1 MFLNHFRRIFFLF
14 LISFIPSLVSAQ
26 NSSGITMEIRDDSN
40 MGKDRIIS
48 TIAEIKNNSQN
59 HFKGKLS
66 IVVPKGFRNI
76 SGNTSE
82 IEVPAGGHLYLPIKI
97 LVSSNAGFGDS
108 KIDFTLTDIQNTI
121 IIEKTINHTI
131 AENNSMAI
139 STDTPI
145 IYMSNVND
153 SIEVRARVSNL
164 GNKKQ
169 DVTIVFKIPE
179 ADQGSF
185 FVEKKGS
192 ISVQKDSVFVYRFR
206 PSNNLANTPQF
217 SVNIV
222 GFREPDKEIFGNSTV
237 SIQNNASSQRYQS
250 LDNNNLGYTKNS
262 ITASLRY
269 LGRETYLYQLIGSG
283 GFNLPSGYVFIR
295 GNIYKTNG
303 PEDPVVNNTFITYK
317 REKSEFTVGNISKI
331 IELSL
336 YGRGAEYA
344 FTSSNKDKRLEFGFV
359 DQSFSLI
366 DRTSFLKLGYGFYV
380 RGTLGASNASRNIS
394 AAYVF
399 KSDPYEKVKHNL
411 LGTDFQYA
419 FNKDWKISGKLFSG
433 MSIYESINT
442 TKPSGALETQYS
454 GIINKINLSGNYSL
468 SSNYYPGNQ
477 RGIFQIQ
484 QNISSSI
491 FKDNSIYANV
501 MVSNFSPRFYFFDN
515 NLETN
520 SSRLEAGFNFPKRK
534 NFGLGISLQ
543 YQNENSNTYNTFF
556 GLTENRDLKQ
566 MTAKRLIERVSWSST
581 NRKHSSI
588 LGIETGLVNY
598 PDSDSQEYQM
608 KFTGNYA
615 YKWLNF
621 QFIYQ
626 YGSYY
631 LSEFAFSKLLGI
643 NSTYEKTSASAF
655 ITNTMLKGKLS
666 INSGLS
672 YTEDTL
678 YGKSPSGFVNV
689 KFTKENYGFYLNS
702 SWFNYSLNNFNNNL
716 FTVEAGVT
724 INLRSNYLDPG
735 KKSSIKA
742 FVYYDRNS
750 NNVYD
755 DGDEKAT
762 GYIIMINNISFKTD
776 EDGNIEYRAIP
787 YNKYTL
793 RQVIQQGWYYDETEF
808 DVTSHN
814 HSLEIPLHQ
823 NGTVHGKVT
832 YEYDTKTALEFDP
845 KSAGIAF
852 DIYKDEKIIRHII
865 SDDNGEIISFI
876 ESGNYK
882 IKLNENSLPSNT
894 YCENTLQEFKVETG
908 KISELSPFII
918 KVKEKKIRVKKFDS
932 K

>member
-1 MFLNHFRRIFFLF
+1 MPFNHFRRIIVFFF
-14 LISFIPSLVSAQ
+14 FFISSLAFAQ
-26 NSSGITMEIRDDSN
+26 TSDGLSMDIREESDL
-40 MGKDRIIS
+40 GRDRIIS
-48 TIAEIKNNSQN
+48 AIVEIKNNSQSK
-59 HFKGKLS
+59 FKGKLN
-66 IVVPKGFRNI
+66 ITVPTGFRNI

-82 IEVPAGGHLYLPIKI
+82 IEIPSAGSIYLPIKI
-97 LVSSNAGFGDS
+97 LINSNAGFGES
-108 KIDFTLTDIQNTI
+108 KIDFNLTNFENKILLT
-121 IIEKTINHTI
+121 KTITHHI

-139 STDTPI
+139 STDTPV

-164 GNKKQ
+164 GNKRQ

-192 ISVQKDSVFVYRFR
+192 IAVQKDSVFIYRFR
-206 PSNNLANTPQF
+206 PTNNMTRIPQF
-217 SVNIV
+217 NVNIV
-222 GFREPDKEIFGNSTV
+222 GFREPDKEIFGNSSV
-237 SIQNNASSQRYQS
+237 SIQNNSSMQRYQS

-262 ITASLRY
+262 ITASYRY
-269 LGRETYLYQLIGSG
+269 LGRESFLYQLIGSG

-303 PEDPVVNNTFITYK
+303 PEDPMVNNTFITYK
-317 REKSEFTVGNISKI
+317 REKSEFTLGNISKI

-344 FTSSNKDKRLEFGFV
+344 FTSSDKNKRLEFGFI

-366 DRTSFLKLGYGFYV
+366 ERTAFLKLGYGFYV

-394 AAYVF
+394 AAYIF
-399 KSDPYEKVKHNL
+399 KNDPFEKAKHNL
-411 LGTDFQYA
+411 LGTDFQYV

-433 MSIYESINT
+433 ISTYESLNI

-454 GIINKINLSGNYSL
+454 GIINKINLSGNYSF

-477 RGIFQIQ
+477 RGIFQLQ
-484 QNISSSI
+484 QNISSI
-491 FKDNSIYANV
+491 IKDNSIYANV
-501 MVSNFSPRFYFFDN
+501 MISNFSPKFYFYNN

-520 SSRLEAGFNFPKRK
+520 SSRFETGLNFPKKK

-556 GLTENRDLKQ
+556 GLTENKDLKE

-588 LGIETGLVNY
+588 VGIETGLVNY
-598 PDSDSQEYQM
+598 PGSEKNQYQM
-608 KFTGNYA
+608 KFTGTYA

-621 QFIYQ
+621 QLIYQ

-631 LSEFAFSKLLGI
+631 LSEYAFSKLLGG
-643 NSTYEKTSASAF
+643 NNTYKKTLASAF

-666 INSGLS
+666 INSGFS
-672 YTEDTL
+672 YTDDTL

-689 KFTKENYGFYLNS
+689 KYSKERYGLYLNS
-702 SWFNYSLNNFNNNL
+702 SWFNYSMNNFSNNL
-716 FTVEAGVT
+716 FTIEAGVT
-724 INLRSNYLDPG
+724 INLRSNNLDPG
-735 KKSSIKA
+735 KKSNIKA
-742 FVYYDRNS
+742 FVYYDRN
-750 NNVYD
+750 NNSIYD
-755 DGDEKAT
+755 EGDEKAS
-762 GYIIMINNISFKTD
+762 GYMIMLNNISFKTD
-776 EDGNIEYRAIP
+776 EDGTITYRAIP

-808 DVTSHN
+808 DVNTHQ
-814 HSLEIPLHQ
+814 HFLQIPLHQ
-823 NGTVHGKVT
+823 NGTVQGKIM
-832 YEYDTKTALEFDP
+832 YEYDTKTALEFEP
-845 KSAGIAF
+845 KSGGIAF
-852 DIYKDEKIIRHII
+852 DIYKDDKLIRHTIT
-865 SDDNGEIISFI
+865 DDNGEIVSFI
-876 ESGNYK
+876 ESGEYK
-882 IKLNENSLPSNT
+882 IKLNENSLAANT
-894 YCENTLQEFKVETG
+894 YCENTLQEFKVVPG
-908 KISELSPFII
+908 KISQLNPFII

>member
-1 MFLNHFRRIFFLF
+1 MFLSHFRRIFFLF
-14 LISFIPSLVSAQ
+14 LISFIPALVSAQ
-26 NSSGITMEIRDDSN
+26 TGNGISMEIRDDSN
-40 MGKDRIIS
+40 MGKERIIS
-48 TIAEIKNNSQN
+48 TIAEIKNDSQN
-59 HFKGKLS
+59 PFKGKLS
-66 IVVPKGFRNI
+66 IAVPKGFRNI
-76 SGNTSE
+76 SGNISE
-82 IEVPAGGHLYLPIKI
+82 IEVPAGGTLYLPIKI
-97 LVSSNAGFGDS
+97 LVNSNAGFGES
-108 KIDFTLTDIQNTI
+108 TIDFTLTDLQNNI
-121 IIEKTINHTI
+121 VKTQNLIHTI

-164 GNKKQ
+164 GNKRQ

-179 ADQGSF
+179 ADRGNF
-185 FVEKKGS
+185 FIEKKGS
-192 ISVQKDSVFVYRFR
+192 IAVQKDSVFIYRFR
-206 PSNNLANTPQF
+206 PSGNMAKTPQF

-237 SIQNNASSQRYQS
+237 SIQNNASTQHYQS

-269 LGRETYLYQLIGSG
+269 LGRETYLYQMLGSG

-303 PEDPVVNNTFITYK
+303 PEDPVVNNTYITYK
-317 REKSEFTVGNISKI
+317 REKSEFTLGNISKI

-344 FTSSNKDKRLEFGFV
+344 FTSSDKNKRFEFGFI

-366 DRTSFLKLGYGFYV
+366 DRTPFLKLGYGFYV

-394 AAYVF
+394 AAYIF

-411 LGTDFQYA
+411 LGANFQYA
-419 FNKDWKISGKLFSG
+419 FNKEWKISGKLFSG

-454 GIINKINLSGNYSL
+454 GIINKINLSGNYSF

-477 RGIFQIQ
+477 RGIFQLQ

-491 FKDNSIYANV
+491 LKDNSIYGNI
-501 MVSNFSPRFYFFDN
+501 MISNFSPKFYFFDN

-534 NFGLGISLQ
+534 NFGLNISLQ
-543 YQNENSNTYNTFF
+543 YQNENSNTYNSFL
-556 GLTENRDLKQ
+556 GLAQNRDLKD
-566 MTAKRLIERVSWSST
+566 MSAKRLVERISWSST
-581 NRKHSSI
+581 NRQHSSI
-588 LGIETGLVNY
+588 LGIETGLVSY
-598 PDSDSQEYQM
+598 PDADNHKYQM
-608 KFTGNYA
+608 KFTGTYA

-643 NSTYEKTSASAF
+643 NSTYEKSSASAF
-655 ITNTMLKGKLS
+655 VTHTILKGKLN

-672 YTEDTL
+672 YTDDTL
-678 YGKSPSGFVNV
+678 YGKSPSGFINL
-689 KFTKENYGFYLNS
+689 KFSKEQYGLYLNS

-716 FTVEAGVT
+716 FTIEAGVT
-724 INLRSNYLDPG
+724 INLRSNYMDPG

-742 FVYYDRNS
+742 FVYYDRN
-750 NNVYD
+750 NNRVYD

-776 EDGNIEYRAIP
+776 ENGNIEYRSIP

-793 RQVIQQGWYYDETEF
+793 RQVIQQGWYYDENEF
-808 DVTSHN
+808 DVNTHN
-814 HSLEIPLHQ
+814 YSLEIPLHQ

-832 YEYDTKTALEFDP
+832 YDYDAKTALEFDP
-845 KSAGIAF
+845 KSAGIVF
-852 DIYKDEKIIRHII
+852 DIYKDDAPVRHTV

-882 IKLNENSLPSNT
+882 IRLNENSLPSNT
-894 YCENTLQEFKVETG
+894 YCENTLQEFKVVPG
-908 KISELSPFII
+908 KISELSPFVI
-918 KVKEKKIRVKKFDS
+918 KVKEKKIRVKKFGS
-932 K
+932 N

>member
-1 MFLNHFRRIFFLF
+1 MFLRQFRKTLFLF
-14 LISFIPSLVSAQ
+14 LIFSIPTLVFAQ
-26 NSSGITMEIRDDSN
+26 TGSGISMEIRDDSD
-40 MGKDRIIS
+40 MGRDRIIS
-48 TIAEIKNNSQN
+48 TIAEIKNESQN
-59 HFKGKLS
+59 PFKGKLN
-66 IVVPKGFRNI
+66 IIVPKGFRNI

-82 IEVPAGGHLYLPIKI
+82 IEIPAGGNIFLPLKI
-97 LVSSNAGFGDS
+97 LVSGNAGFGES
-108 KIDFTLTDIQNTI
+108 KIEFTLTDLQDHIIKSQTI
-121 IIEKTINHTI
+121 FHKI

-164 GNKKQ
+164 GNKRQ

-185 FVEKKGS
+185 FVEQKGS

-206 PSNNLANTPQF
+206 PSINMVKIPQF
-217 SVNIV
+217 SVNVV

-237 SIQNNASSQRYQS
+237 SIQNNSSMQRYRS
-250 LDNNNLGYTKNS
+250 LDDNTLSYTKNS

-283 GFNLPSGYVFIR
+283 GFNLPSGYVSIR

-317 REKSEFTVGNISKI
+317 REQNEFTLGNITKI
-331 IELSL
+331 IEVSL

-344 FTSSNKDKRLEFGFV
+344 FTSADKNRRLEFGFI

-366 DRTSFLKLGYGFYV
+366 DRTAFLKLGYGFYV
-380 RGTLGASNASRNIS
+380 RGTLGASNGSRNIS
-394 AAYVF
+394 AAYIF
-399 KSDPYEKVKHNL
+399 KSDPFEKVKHNL

-419 FNKDWKISGKLFSG
+419 FNKQWKMSGKLFSG
-433 MSIYESINT
+433 MSFYESINI
-442 TKPSGALETQYS
+442 TKPSGAIETQYS
-454 GIINKINLSGNYSL
+454 GIINKINLSGNYSF

-477 RGIFQIQ
+477 RGIFQVQ

-491 FKDNSIYANV
+491 FKDNSIYANI
-501 MVSNFSPRFYFFDN
+501 MVSNFSPKFYFFDN

-520 SSRLEAGFNFPKRK
+520 SSRLETGFNFPKRK
-534 NFGLGISLQ
+534 NFGLSISLQ
-543 YQNENSNTYNTFF
+543 YQNENSNTYNSFL
-556 GLTENRDLKQ
+556 GLAQSRDLKE
-566 MTAKRLIERVSWSST
+566 MSARRLVERISWSSPD
-581 NRKHSSI
+581 RKHSSI

-598 PDSDSQEYQM
+598 PDSDKNQYQM
-608 KFTGNYA
+608 RFTGTYA

-621 QFIYQ
+621 QYIYQ

-643 NSTYEKTSASAF
+643 NSNYEKSSASAF
-655 ITNTMLKGKLS
+655 ITHHMLKGKLH

-672 YTEDTL
+672 YTDDTL

-689 KFTKENYGFYLNS
+689 KYSKEQYGFYLNS
-702 SWFNYSLNNFNNNL
+702 SWFNYSLNNFTNNL
-716 FTVEAGVT
+716 FTIEAGVT
-724 INLRSNYLDPG
+724 INLRSNNLDPG
-735 KKSSIKA
+735 KKSNIKA
-742 FVYYDRNS
+742 FVYYDRNN

-755 DGDEKAT
+755 DGDEKAA

-787 YNKYTL
+787 YNKYSL
-793 RQVIQQGWYYDETEF
+793 RQVIQQGWYYDETDF
-808 DVTSHN
+808 DVNSHN

-832 YEYDTKTALEFDP
+832 YQYDAKIALEFDP
-845 KSAGIAF
+845 KLAAIAF
-852 DIYKDEKIIRHII
+852 DIYKDDVLVRHTI

-894 YCENTLQEFKVETG
+894 YCENTLQEFQVEPG
-908 KISELSPFII
+908 KISELSPFVI